1 MSDKHLAQLRQLPC
15 FTEVAQID
23 PITTGLSQASY
34 RVRTSDKNYF
44 AKYVAQ
50 QYLSDEIAISQ
61 ITAKE
66 NLSPRVIYHDKHWL
80 ISDFIN
86 GTDLREAALT
96 LEGKLSC
103 AVKLMTDFHQLS
115 LPCEP
120 LDVTAIYN
128 GLINAH
134 SNSFNSEQLAT
145 FQQLLALIKSHTGV
159 NIELVSCHGD
169 LNFNNILVEQSKRS
183 WLIDFE
189 CSCKAPAEFDIAM
202 LIAVNELTL
211 EHINELINQYLARM
225 PQSKLNAQVINYFLL
240 FSYLINGIW
249 YENKSRDEQAYQQK
263 FAVLAKAQWQQLQ
276 RLIIKMELPINSSI
290 FTKRY

>member
-1 MSDKHLAQLRQLPC
+1 MSDKHLAQLRQLPF
-15 FTEVAQID
+15 FTEVSQID
-23 PITTGLSQASY
+23 PITTGLSQPSY
-34 RVRTSDKNYF
+34 QVSTDHQHYF

-66 NLSPRVIYHDKHWL
+66 KLSPRVIYHDKHWL

-86 GTDLREAALT
+86 GTDLREATLT
-96 LEGKLSC
+96 PEEKVSC

-128 GLINAH
+128 GLINAQA
-134 SNSFNSEQLAT
+134 NSFNSEQLAT
-145 FQQLLALIKSHTGV
+145 FQQLLAQIKSHIDV

-169 LNFNNILVEQSKRS
+169 LNFNNILIEQSKRS

-211 EHINELINQYLARM
+211 EHVNEVSNQYLARM
-225 PQSKLNAQVINYFLL
+225 PQGKLDIQVINYFLL
-240 FSYLINGIW
+240 FSYLINGLW
-249 YENKSRDEQAYQQK
+249 YDNKSIAEHEYNEK
-263 FAVLAKAQWQQLQ
+263 FATLAKAQWWQLQ
-276 RLIIKMELPINSSI
+276 QLIIKMELPIDNSI
-290 FTKRY
+290 FTR